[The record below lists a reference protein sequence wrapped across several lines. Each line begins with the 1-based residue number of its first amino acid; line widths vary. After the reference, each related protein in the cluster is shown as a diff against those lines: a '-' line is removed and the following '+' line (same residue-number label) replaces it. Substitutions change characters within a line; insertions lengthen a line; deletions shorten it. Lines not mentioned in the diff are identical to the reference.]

1 MALNSRCVR
10 QQEAPV
16 RTRPSALFLIG
27 TLSQTLTLRAAF
39 SSSTYL
45 RQQIPGPG
53 RSSDDDLLIPLK
65 WNNLLLHKQHKALA
79 LSTLARK
86 IKVRLHEKKGNLT
99 FKNYRKIL
107 IIRSICGVSTCRLFD
122 NGTAQA
128 SSDAGPKLAG
138 RESHCG
144 DGKPAGPDRPLEKG
158 DGGIKK
164 DNLRRNVLR
173 NHPF

>member
-1 MALNSRCVR
+1 MPLNSRCVR

-16 RTRPSALFLIG
+16 RTRPSALFFIG

-39 SSSTYL
+39 ASSTYL
-45 RQQIPGPG
+45 LPQIPGPG

-65 WNNLLLHKQHKALA
+65 WNNLLPHKQHKALA
-79 LSTLARK
+79 LNTLARK
-86 IKVRLHEKKGNLT
+86 IKVRLHEKKGNLA

-128 SSDAGPKLAG
+128 SSDAGPELAG
-138 RESHCG
+138 RESHCS
-144 DGKPAGPDRPLEKG
+144 DGKPVGPDRPLEKG
-158 DGGIKK
+158 VGGIEM
-164 DNLRRNVLR
+164 R
-173 NHPF
+173 